1 MTLQE
6 AADENNGVVDH
17 NQSTDTNV
25 GSVQGPLQLMFE
37 SEVDRIFSTPIG
49 AWVNMILHIEWPS
62 YTYTSC

>member
-49 AWVNMILHIEWPS
+49 A
-62 YTYTSC
+62 